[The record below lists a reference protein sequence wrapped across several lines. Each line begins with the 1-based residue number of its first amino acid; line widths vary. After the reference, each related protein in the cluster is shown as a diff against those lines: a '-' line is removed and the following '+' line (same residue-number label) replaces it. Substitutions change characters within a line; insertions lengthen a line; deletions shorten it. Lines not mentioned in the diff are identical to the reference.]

1 MDNKIVEIAI
11 RLPAEQAE
19 KWSVALSNDSVK
31 EWCKERCV
39 KAAVFGL
46 QRNVVLADTCPKGY
60 CTCGETKDGNLV
72 CFPADW
78 V

>member
-1 MDNKIVEIAI
+1 MDQIVEIAL
-11 RLPAEQAE
+11 RLPEIEAE
-19 KWSVALSNDSVK
+19 KWSIALGNKSVQA
-31 EWCKERCV
+31 WCNKQVV

-46 QRNVVLADTCPKGY
+46 QRNVVLADRCPRY
-60 CTCGETKDGNLV
+60 YHICGETKDGNLV

>member
-1 MDNKIVEIAI
+1 MNNKLVEIALM
-11 RLPAEQAE
+11 LPAIEAE
-19 KWSVALSNDSVK
+19 KWSVALGNDHVQA
-31 EWCKERCV
+31 WCNKQVV

-46 QRNVVLADTCPKGY
+46 QHNVVLADRCPRGY
-60 CTCGETKDGNLV
+60 HVCGETKDGNLV